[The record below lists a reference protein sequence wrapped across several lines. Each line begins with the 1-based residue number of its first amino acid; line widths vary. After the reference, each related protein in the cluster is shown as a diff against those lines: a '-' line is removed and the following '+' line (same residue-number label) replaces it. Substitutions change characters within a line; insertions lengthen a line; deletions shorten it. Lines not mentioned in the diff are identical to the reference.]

1 MLLENI
7 NLTGHFL
14 IAMPA
19 LTDPYF
25 SKSVTFICTHN
36 EDGAMGVVINRPTDI
51 TYDTLFEKINIELHD
66 SSLANEPVL
75 YGGPV
80 QPDRGFVLHP
90 AAFKNLQNSDWD
102 SSITIAENT
111 ALTTSKDILEAVA
124 LGTGPE
130 KMLLTLGYA
139 GWTPGQLEHEIAQN
153 AWLSVQPK
161 DVSTLHKIL
170 YDTEHEEKLDATMAL
185 LGINFGML
193 SDVAGHA

>member
-1 MLLENI
+1 MTLENI

-25 SKSVTFICTHN
+25 SKSVTFICTHS
-36 EDGAMGVVINRPTDI
+36 EDGAMGVVINRPTDL
-51 TYDTLFEKINIELHD
+51 TYDVLFEKINLELRD
-66 SSLANEPVL
+66 AELAQKPVL

-80 QPDRGFVLHP
+80 QPDRGFVLHEP
-90 AAFKNLQNSDWD
+90 DGMEWD

-124 LGTGPE
+124 QGTGPE

-139 GWTPGQLEHEIAQN
+139 GWTPGQLEQEIAQN

-161 DVSTLHKIL
+161 DISSLHHIL
-170 YDTEHEEKLDATMAL
+170 YDTQHEKKLDATMAL

-193 SDVAGHA
+193 SDEAGHA